1 MSADRSLQFVARTS
15 VTSTQGD
22 SPMRSRSIGRVRLIS
37 ALAITTLLLSA
48 LPALAT
54 STADFDPNAFGAE
67 GTVPGQILVTTQP
80 GAASLSSAAGLDD
93 AQVKRVGERIQVINA
108 DAGTEAEVAAALAA
122 QSEVLTVSPSYYHEA
137 HEVPDDELYELEWA
151 HQRTNAEAGWDIA
164 TGSGDVSITIIDTG
178 INSDHPDL
186 SDRIGV
192 QLRAEGGDIVDGTD
206 GDNDSTGDGHG
217 TLVAGV
223 AGASTNNGIGVAGVD
238 WAATLN
244 DIDVFQI
251 IDGEVRATD
260 ADVLAAVVWA
270 AENDQDAA
278 NLSLGRPLGPE
289 EDGCPAAFQAAVDQA
304 NDAGT
309 TVVAASGNA
318 GPDTEQLPGICEGVI
333 SVGATDHEDNVASY
347 STTNEFVDLSAPGGD
362 FDPDNP
368 PAELTDELILSTR
381 NTESVNPPVFSDEY
395 DVTLG
400 TSFASPYVAG
410 VVGLL
415 KSVDAGLSPAE
426 IADILRD
433 TAVHPEGED
442 RTDGY
447 GHGIVDVAA
456 ALEAV
461 VPEPR
466 DERRIYG
473 ADIESTDVIGQAIA
487 ASQDRF
493 GDGEAEWAV
502 VTRDN
507 EYADAL
513 SGSTLTAG
521 VAPVLYTGSEGG
533 LSDDSAAELQRVL
546 AEGGLVAVLGGMDAV
561 PAEVD
566 EDLEALGFEA
576 QRIFGPSRGETAE
589 EVAYFL
595 HEMEEVDGVVL
606 AKAFDWPDA
615 VTAGS
620 IGVQYGYPVLLTGYG
635 EDQVDELHPSAA
647 RALEEIDP
655 DVLIT
660 VGGTS
665 AIGEDA
671 EREAADIGDV
681 PEENIIRLGGGSRLE
696 TAIEVGEFIVD
707 NADEDQS
714 LTAFGANV
722 RNPNGWAH
730 ILSTSANLLGTDTA
744 PDGDASGGFYVPF
757 EGDDGSRY
765 TDDDTEFVRDWVRTL
780 DDNGLIVGG
789 RDVITDDAA
798 DAFFD
803 DLAADDDDDDDDD
816 GDDDE

>member
-1 MSADRSLQFVARTS
+1 
-15 VTSTQGD
+15 
-22 SPMRSRSIGRVRLIS
+22 MRSRPFRRVRLIAS
-37 ALAITTLLLSA
+37 LAAASLLLAA
-48 LPALAT
+48 LPAFA
-54 STADFDPNAFGAE
+54 SDHSPASVDSAAFDVAGMQ
-67 GTVPGQILVTTQP
+67 PGQLFVTTE
-80 GAASLSSAAGLDD
+80 GSGDTAWAAGASVDD
-93 AQVKRVGERIQVINA
+93 ASVTQIARRVQLVDVPAGE
-108 DAGTEAEVAAALAA
+108 EVAVAETVAA
-122 QSEVLTVSPSYYHEA
+122 QAGVLAVEPVVHALPTL
-137 HEVPDDELYELEWA
+137 VPDDPLYDEQWY
-151 HQRTNAEAGWDIA
+151 HQQTNIEAGWDVT
-164 TGSGDVSITIIDTG
+164 TGGGDSTVVIVDSG

-186 SDRIGV
+186 TNRVGDQLKAQDGEIEDGV
-192 QLRAEGGDIVDGTD
+192 D
-206 GDNDSTGDGHG
+206 GDNDESGQGHG
-217 TLVAGV
+217 TWV
-223 AGASTNNGIGVAGVD
+223 AGAFGAEGDNGIGIAGVD
-238 WAATLN
+238 WAADIV
-244 DIDVFQI
+244 DIDIGVGDLLSGPGI
-251 IDGEVRATD
+251 IAGIDYAAEIS
-260 ADVLAAVVWA
+260 ADVL
-270 AENDQDAA
+270 
-278 NLSLGRPLGPE
+278 NLSLGSLEPGP
-289 EDGCPAAFQAAVDQA
+289 CPEALQAPIDDAVAAGV
-304 NDAGT
+304 
-309 TVVAASGNA
+309 TVVASSGNEQQTHPDQSFWPA
-318 GPDTEQLPGICEGVI
+318 NCDGTISVAATGPDDAIAP
-333 SVGATDHEDNVASY
+333 Y
-347 STTNEFVDLSAPGGD
+347 SSQNEHVDIAAPGGD
-362 FDPDNP
+362 VTVEGGGFLTTNNPESRPLPDEDY
-368 PAELTDELILSTR
+368 AL
-381 NTESVNPPVFSDEY
+381 VQ
-395 DVTLG
+395 G
-400 TSFASPYVAG
+400 TSFAAPYISG
-410 VVGLL
+410 VISLML
-415 KSVDAGLSPAE
+415 DVDPGLSNDE
-426 IADILRD
+426 IYDVLTSTARHPDGVDRD
-433 TAVHPEGED
+433 NA
-442 RTDGY
+442 Y

>member
-1 MSADRSLQFVARTS
+1 MRPRSFSRARLTA
-15 VTSTQGD
+15 
-22 SPMRSRSIGRVRLIS
+22 
-37 ALAITTLLLSA
+37 ALTAALLLLAA
-48 LPALAT
+48 LPAFA
-54 STADFDPNAFGAE
+54 SDDDSSASFDPAAFDGDGVAA
-67 GTVPGQILVTTQP
+67 GTLLVTTAADDD
-80 GAASLSSAAGLDD
+80 GSFASAASINDD
-93 AQVKRVGERIQVINA
+93 SVTQIADRVHLVRVE
-108 DAGTEAEVAAALAA
+108 AGTEAEVGSQVAA
-122 QSEVLTVSPSYYHEA
+122 QGGVTAVEPSHIGTA
-137 HEVPDDELYELEWA
+137 TLVPDDELYDLEWA

-164 TGSGDVSITIIDTG
+164 TGSSDVEVTILDTG

-186 SDRIGV
+186 DGRIGA
-192 QLRAEGGDIVDGTD
+192 QLRAQDGEVTEGTD
-206 GDNDSTGDGHG
+206 GDNDSTSFGHG
-217 TLVAGV
+217 TWVAGV
-223 AGASTNNGIGVAGVD
+223 TGAATDNGMGVAGVD

-244 DIDVFQI
+244 DIDGFEEAEGFPQPVIFEENLI
-251 IDGEVRATD
+251 AAIDWASDNGQH
-260 ADVLAAVVWA
+260 VLNA
-270 AENDQDAA
+270 
-278 NLSLGRPLGPE
+278 SLGFETLECTEGM
-289 EDGCPAAFQAAVDQA
+289 QAAADQA
-304 NDAGT
+304 
-309 TVVAASGNA
+309 VAAGVTLVASSGNQ
-318 GPDTEQLPGICEGVI
+318 GPDQTSAPANCDGVI
-333 SVGATDHEDNVASY
+333 SVGATNSVDEVAPY
-347 STTNEFVDLSAPGGD
+347 STTNEHVDLSAPGGD
-362 FDPDNP
+362 FSRVTDPDSQEDTAAEAILTTHNENADHVT
-368 PAELTDELILSTR
+368 PAWEGE
-381 NTESVNPPVFSDEY
+381 EY
-395 DVTLG
+395 DTLQG
-400 TSFASPYVAG
+400 TSFSAPYVAG
-410 VVGLL
+410 VASLL
-415 KSVDAGLSPAE
+415 LSVDAGLSPAE